1 MRKLNFCALI
11 LLAIGCLLYAG
22 AEEPHWMPDA
32 NLRAVV
38 EKVLREEIGLPDD
51 MPLRKEHLRLL
62 THLEVLEGSEVN
74 DLTGL
79 EYAVFLERFHADHNQ
94 IQDLQP
100 FASLVNLRSLSFHNN
115 RISDISPL
123 ANLTNLEDIY
133 LSENRISDISP
144 LEKLTNLKVLQ
155 LHFGGNQV
163 SNLLPLADLVE
174 LEQLSLT
181 ANRVSD
187 ISPLEKLTNLKTLHL
202 GINQISD
209 ITPLSNLTELVEL
222 SLNDNKIV
230 DISALENLTNLVQV
244 SLQGNPIRDL
254 SPLLN
259 LPALRYL
266 NIKGILGT
274 DITSFFDLNLIE
286 FRYDLLCESVE
297 FSIIPVEERIST
309 RTFPSV
315 FQSGDPI
322 WIEGIPLWD
331 RYTDPELV
339 PFHDLLFAGF
349 IHYGDLHFEK
359 STLGADVILME
370 NVPQE
375 RHAYYHTRNPNF
387 VSLYWW
393 EFCAWTPGDVFPDD
407 EPKYWMTTR
416 DGNRIPSGNSGSNLY
431 INIVDPEVQ
440 EILIRQAVGMAACG
454 LFDGIIIDN
463 FGGGPGRII
472 SIDDRDSLKASSE
485 EIEAAVIH
493 IFSEIRA
500 RVPDDFIIIVNA
512 GANKMESLPELI
524 NGSYIE
530 FVREPGRY
538 YNYEEL
544 SRLENA
550 LLWNEANL
558 RHPQVNGVEGF
569 GLETE
574 HPNGP
579 NNQKWMRVFTT
590 LTLTHS
596 DGYVVYNRSGVY
608 IDGDEAG
615 DHYWYDFWDAPLGRP
630 VGGTETKAQL
640 YDNRDGV
647 FIREFTNGW
656 VVYNR
661 SGQEQQIELPESTTG
676 VSSGSKAD
684 SHTLLDL
691 DGEIYIKAV
700 SNPADVNADGIVNI
714 LDLVIV
720 ANAFGK
726 TAPDV
731 NGDGIVNIL
740 DLVIVANAFE

>member
-51 MPLRKEHLRLL
+51 TPLRKEHLRLL

-79 EYAVFLERFHADHNQ
+79 EYAVFLERFNADYNQ
-94 IQDLQP
+94 IEDLQP
-100 FASLVNLRSLSFHNN
+100 LANLVNLVSLSLHNN
-115 RISDISPL
+115 RISDITPL
-123 ANLTNLEDIY
+123 ANLTNLEDLY

-144 LEKLTNLKVLQ
+144 LEKLTNLKTLH
-155 LHFGGNQV
+155 LHFGGNQI

-209 ITPLSNLTELVEL
+209 ITPLINLTELVEL
-222 SLNDNKIV
+222 SLNDNQIV
-230 DISALENLTNLVQV
+230 DVTTLENLSNLVEV

-485 EIEAAVIH
+485 EIEAAVIQ

-538 YNYEEL
+538 YNYEDL
-544 SRLENA
+544 SRLEDA

-558 RHPQVNGVEGF
+558 RHPQVNCVEAF
-569 GLETE
+569 GLGTE
-574 HPNGP
+574 HPNSP

-596 DGYVVYNRSGVY
+596 DGYVVYNTGAFY
-608 IDGDEAG
+608 IGESDHE
-615 DHYWYDFWDAPLGRP
+615 HYWYDFWDAPLGRP
-630 VGGTETKAQL
+630 VGGAETK
-640 YDNRDGV
+640 GS
-647 FIREFTNGW
+647 FT
-656 VVYNR
+656 
-661 SGQEQQIELPESTTG
+661 TTSMAYSS
-676 VSSGSKAD
+676 VSSPTAGQSITVPARNSRSNSRKAQQAFQVASKPTRTP
-684 SHTLLDL
+684 SQ
-691 DGEIYIKAV
+691 I
-700 SNPADVNADGIVNI
+700 
-714 LDLVIV
+714 
-720 ANAFGK
+720 
-726 TAPDV
+726 
-731 NGDGIVNIL
+731 
-740 DLVIVANAFE
+740 